1 LRLNLTPS
9 RLCAGLQAQAW
20 RVAPERTCPSL
31 VVRPGWLPP
40 ERPSEAGLQVD
51 LVPEVTLG
59 QNILV
64 GFGGREAPDEVV
76 LLFAHYDHAGVNSA
90 GEILNGADDASGVG
104 ALLEVA
110 RALRQ
115 TGGFHRSVLLVFAA
129 AELQGGQGGEMLLH
143 DLDLLLGHATLVAAI
158 GLDGVG
164 RGGHDLV
171 RILGADAAPALA
183 RVLDR
188 HNDRTGLDAPALLLE
203 PQDPPSE
210 FGDPTLGVW
219 KHASTQSLLH
229 GAGVPSLLLND
240 GLDPLHSG
248 LPEDDW
254 QDVDVDK
261 ATRVARLVFR
271 AVWDLTQE
279 QGADAAWARAAR

>member
-1 LRLNLTPS
+1 
-9 RLCAGLQAQAW
+9 
-20 RVAPERTCPSL
+20 
-31 VVRPGWLPP
+31 
-40 ERPSEAGLQVD
+40 
-51 LVPEVTLG
+51 
-59 QNILV
+59 
-64 GFGGREAPDEVV
+64 
-76 LLFAHYDHAGVNSA
+76 
-90 GEILNGADDASGVG
+90 
-104 ALLEVA
+104 
-110 RALRQ
+110 
-115 TGGFHRSVLLVFAA
+115 
-129 AELQGGQGGEMLLH
+129 
-143 DLDLLLGHATLVAAI
+143 
-158 GLDGVG
+158 
-164 RGGHDLV
+164 
-171 RILGADAAPALA
+171 
-183 RVLDR
+183 VLDR

-279 QGADAAWARAAR
+279 QGADAAWARTAR